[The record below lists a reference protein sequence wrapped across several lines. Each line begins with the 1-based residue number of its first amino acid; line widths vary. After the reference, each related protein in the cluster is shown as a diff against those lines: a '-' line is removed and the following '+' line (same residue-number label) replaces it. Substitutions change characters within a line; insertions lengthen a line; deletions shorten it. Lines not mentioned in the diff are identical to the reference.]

1 MRPHSDLSFT
11 SSLKNEQRKGF
22 YERNKPIAVV
32 MILILLLLPIGGVFF
47 RGLSGAVMGVA
58 ISVLGYYLTPYAVL
72 RLRAVSKNL

>member
-1 MRPHSDLSFT
+1 
-11 SSLKNEQRKGF
+11 
-22 YERNKPIAVV
+22 
-32 MILILLLLPIGGVFF
+32 MILILLLLPIGGVIF